1 MKNLFKS
8 WHRWFP
14 IALSLVAIIISY
26 MSYTVSRK
34 TFEYEKDR
42 DMLINTP
49 AIKEDINDDQ
59 ILFLLNG
66 ENAELQSMNII
77 FPAEIENEIFH
88 LNTKPIKLSKKALEI
103 RVQELAEKLFIPQDS
118 IVTMGT
124 LSIPVVIDYS
134 AIVFGL
140 PQSLRENRLFI
151 FNIHC
156 NEYVNVSYSNSYLI
170 NRCSFPLKSHY
181 FYTGLFSKPLNESI
195 VRQDQE
201 DIQSLLKEQLNEVI
215 NSITKNKYTN

>member
-1 MKNLFKS
+1 
-8 WHRWFP
+8 
-14 IALSLVAIIISY
+14 

-103 RVQELAEKLFIPQDS
+103 RVQGLAEKLFIPQDS

>member
-1 MKNLFKS
+1 MRKMFKS
-8 WHRWFP
+8 WQTWLP
-14 IALSLVAIIISY
+14 IVLSAVAILISY
-26 MSYTVSRK
+26 WSYSVSQK
-34 TFEYEKDR
+34 ALEYEKYR
-42 DMLINTP
+42 DAVMNTP
-49 AIKEDINDDQ
+49 AIKECIDSSDV
-59 ILFLLNG
+59 LFSLIG
-66 ENAELQSMNII
+66 ENSELQCMNII
-77 FPAEIENEIFH
+77 FPSEIENEILN

-103 RVQELAEKLFIPQDS
+103 RAQGLAEKLFIPKDS

-170 NRCSFPLKSHY
+170 NRCSFPLKSRY
-181 FYTGLFSKPLNESI
+181 FYTGLFSKPLNESV
-195 VRQDQE
+195 VRRDQE

-215 NSITKNKYTN
+215 NSITKNKNTN

>member
-1 MKNLFKS
+1 
-8 WHRWFP
+8 
-14 IALSLVAIIISY
+14 

-42 DMLINTP
+42 DMIINTP

-77 FPAEIENEIFH
+77 FPAEIEDEIFH

-103 RVQELAEKLFIPQDS
+103 RAQGLAEKLFIPQDS

-201 DIQSLLKEQLNEVI
+201 DIQLLLKEQLNEVI